1 MAKED
6 LIPFNQL
13 TEEEQKELARKGGK
27 ASGKAR
33 RKKKALKEIAEML
46 GRTVAPDSILDDLR
60 DKGLIGPDEKVTFD
74 EAVMLAQY
82 LKAARG
88 NVQSALYLRDTSG
101 QKPSDKIEIDDLT
114 KETSKLDELLNQRK
128 ERYESE

>member
-82 LKAARG
+82 LKAAKG

-101 QKPSDKIEIDDLT
+101 QKQSDKVEINDIT
-114 KETSKLDELLNQRK
+114 KEQSKLDEILKQRRENHEGK
-128 ERYESE
+128 